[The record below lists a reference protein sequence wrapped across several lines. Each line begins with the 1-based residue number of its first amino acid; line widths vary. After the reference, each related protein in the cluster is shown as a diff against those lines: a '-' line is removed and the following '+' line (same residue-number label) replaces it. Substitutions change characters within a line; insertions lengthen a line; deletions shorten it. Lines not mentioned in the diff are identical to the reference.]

1 MADSEPEGSQN
12 SIAPHEAQ
20 AMKKDLP
27 MEAGISD
34 AQFVRRVLIF
44 IGVVALAAALY
55 AISDILLLV
64 FGAILVAV
72 VLRTIARPIRA
83 GTSIGERLALLA
95 AGLGVLIVIG
105 GTGYLFGSQIS
116 DQLASLSAS
125 LPQAAQRLSQT
136 APSQSITEMVKGS
149 SIGDLLMNAFSWGT
163 TIFGAAAALVVVI
176 VAGIYIAVS
185 PEVYRDGFVM
195 LFPKP
200 MQAQIAKTLDDA
212 SEALRLWL
220 GGQLL
225 AMIIV
230 GILIGVG
237 LALVGVPSALAL
249 GLIAGVTEFIPIVG
263 PVIGAVPALLLAS
276 TEGWHT
282 VAWTLAVFVVVQ
294 QIESNLIMPLVA
306 GRAVAVPPAV
316 GLFAVVAIGVLFG
329 PLGLL
334 LGYPLAVVTDV
345 AVRKLYVRATL
356 GEKVEVAGERPAKS
370 K

>member
-1 MADSEPEGSQN
+1 
-12 SIAPHEAQ
+12 
-20 AMKKDLP
+20 
-27 MEAGISD
+27 
-34 AQFVRRVLIF
+34 
-44 IGVVALAAALY
+44 
-55 AISDILLLV
+55 
-64 FGAILVAV
+64 
-72 VLRTIARPIRA
+72 
-83 GTSIGERLALLA
+83 
-95 AGLGVLIVIG
+95 
-105 GTGYLFGSQIS
+105 
-116 DQLASLSAS
+116 
-125 LPQAAQRLSQT
+125 
-136 APSQSITEMVKGS
+136 
-149 SIGDLLMNAFSWGT
+149 
-163 TIFGAAAALVVVI
+163 
-176 VAGIYIAVS
+176 
-185 PEVYRDGFVM
+185 
-195 LFPKP
+195 
-200 MQAQIAKTLDDA
+200 
-212 SEALRLWL
+212 
-220 GGQLL
+220 
-225 AMIIV
+225 MIIV

-294 QIESNLIMPLVA
+294 QIESNLIMPLEA